1 MRRKLVLGGWYAL
14 AIVGLLAADE
24 FRVTVR
30 SAPLFKEADPWAES
44 TQSVDFG
51 KTVTTTGPA
60 NGDFYP
66 VKGPNGETG
75 WIAKSDVLEPKDFEA
90 GTAGTKNDK
99 GAQEGAYVKGFDP
112 EVEDRAKQ
120 DDATLA
126 KYLAEEVLP
135 LIWETRGSKALEDKE
150 EDIERFQLKHPLNA
164 RGQKDPNVSDAENKV
179 LADQWKHL
187 NEEAAAL
194 RQSVEPIRTKWQSEL
209 RAFRQAG
216 QIGEFAGRK

>member
-1 MRRKLVLGGWYAL
+1 MRRKVLMGGWYAI
-14 AIVGLLAADE
+14 AIAGLLVADE
-24 FRVTVR
+24 YRVTIKE
-30 SAPLFKEADPWAES
+30 AFLFKEPDPWAETAGS
-44 TQSVDFG
+44 IAWG
-51 KTVTTTGPA
+51 KTVTTTGAA

-75 WIAKSDVLEPKDFEA
+75 WIAKSDVQDPKDFEA

-112 EVEDRAKQ
+112 EVEDKAKA

-135 LIWETRGSKALEDKE
+135 LVWDTRGSKAVEDKE
-150 EDIERFQLKHPLNA
+150 EDIERFVLKHPLNA
-164 RGQKDPNVSDAENKV
+164 RGEKDPNLSDAENAN
-179 LADQWKHL
+179 LASQWKHL
-187 NEEAAAL
+187 NEELIPLKQA
-194 RQSVEPIRTKWQSEL
+194 VEPIRSKWQAEL
-209 RAFRQAG
+209 RAFRQSG

>member
-1 MRRKLVLGGWYAL
+1 MRRKVVLGCWYAI
-14 AIVGLLAADE
+14 AIAGLLAADE
-24 FRVTVR
+24 FRVTVKE
-30 SAPLFKEADPWAES
+30 AFLFKEADPWAETS
-44 TQSVDFG
+44 GSVAFG
-51 KTVTTTGPA
+51 KTVTTTGAA

-75 WIAKSDVLEPKDFEA
+75 WISKTDVLEPKDFEA

-120 DDATLA
+120 DDKTLA

-135 LIWETRGSKALEDKE
+135 LVWETRGSKALEDKE
-150 EDIERFQLKHPLNA
+150 EDMERFVLQHPLNA
-164 RGQKDPNVSDAENKV
+164 RGEKDPGLSDAENNV
-179 LADQWKHL
+179 LASQWKHL
-187 NEEAAAL
+187 NEEATVL
-194 RQSVEPIRTKWQSEL
+194 RQAVEPLRSKWQAEL